1 MLAYLVRH
9 AESLAN
15 TGEDRGLNSPLS
27 PLGERQVAA
36 LVGRLAATSWSAIYS
51 SPYRRCLQT
60 AQPIAAAVG
69 LPVRIR
75 PELCEYHHFEPGTPG
90 DPALPDIAAL
100 VNRHPG
106 VIPCPDYNGPYEW
119 APVDETFE
127 SVIRRTRALAAYLKQ
142 RWTGPRDTVLLVSHG
157 SPVARIIEAW
167 LTDQPG
173 PWFRFTIDNAAV
185 SAVRYY
191 DGVSGLVCLNETSHL
206 RGLPAPRQANYAD
219 DGTLRAIPGMG
230 YW

>member
-1 MLAYLVRH
+1 MLVYLVRH

-15 TGEDRGLNSPLS
+15 TGEDSSLNSLLS

-36 LVGRLAATSWSAIYS
+36 LVRRLARAPLAAIYS
-51 SPYRRCLQT
+51 SPYLRCLQT
-60 AQPIAAAVG
+60 ARPIAAAVG

-75 PELCEYHHFEPGTPG
+75 PELCEYHHVEPGTPG
-90 DPALPDIAAL
+90 ETGLDDVAGMVGRYED
-100 VNRHPG
+100 
-106 VIPCPDYNGPYEW
+106 VIPCPDHAGPYEW
-119 APVDETFE
+119 APVDETFDG
-127 SVIRRTRALAAYLKQ
+127 VIGRTRAMAAYLKQ

-185 SAVRYY
+185 SALRHY

-206 RGLPAPRQANYAD
+206 RGLPVPRQANYGP
-219 DGTLRAIPGMG
+219 DGSICPTPELG